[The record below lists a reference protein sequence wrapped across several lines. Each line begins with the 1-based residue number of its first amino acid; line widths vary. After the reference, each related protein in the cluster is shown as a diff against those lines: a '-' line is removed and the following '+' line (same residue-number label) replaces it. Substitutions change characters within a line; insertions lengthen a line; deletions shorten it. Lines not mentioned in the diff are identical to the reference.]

1 MANLK
6 LMSGREAQTVGRR
19 GFLIRSLRGFMTL
32 LGASFWFPAWA
43 GGVLRPPVIQRPK
56 DPNAMSEFER
66 LHVPRVRMPEM
77 IEDGANTPCF
87 IEMDHPMEPEH
98 YITRVHIYDYADP
111 IIWKGTWHFTPD
123 SGQVYVYTQ
132 LRLDSGKSTVYA
144 IAECNRHGQWVGSAN
159 VNVAVGGC

>member
-1 MANLK
+1 MG
-6 LMSGREAQTVGRR
+6 MV
-19 GFLIRSLRGFMTL
+19 
-32 LGASFWFPAWA
+32 
-43 GGVLRPPVIQRPK
+43 GGVLTFAGVLPALRSWADQSGGLPLLHRPQNSG
-56 DPNAMSEFER
+56 DLTEFER
-66 LHVPRVRMPEM
+66 LHLPRVRMPEI

-98 YITRVHIYDYADP
+98 YITRVHIYDYEDP

-144 IAECNRHGQWVGSAN
+144 LAECNRHGQWVGSAN
-159 VNVAVGGC
+159 INVAVGGG